1 MRLTSR
7 LTWFVAIAVLGYA
20 ASPADA
26 QTAPAPPPPS
36 GGTGGAGFDTQ
47 VGFQQRV
54 NISPEDQVATFNA
67 HLAYAAQARDTV
79 QKQLQAARQQRD
91 VVKILC
97 LNDKLNQIDV
107 AHRTLGERQKAH
119 QAAVQRHDTE
129 LANHEFTIGGVIRK
143 HVEQKMTEANQC
155 IGQEAAYTGTTTTF
169 TTTDPNLPPWDQS
182 EPPPPAGFGSIP
194 MPPIE
199 VGPPTP
205 ASPQK

>member
-1 MRLTSR
+1 MGSLTRLVDAVRVATHSARRGANSMRLTSR

-79 QKQLQAARQQRD
+79 QTQL
-91 VVKILC
+91 
-97 LNDKLNQIDV
+97 
-107 AHRTLGERQKAH
+107 
-119 QAAVQRHDTE
+119 
-129 LANHEFTIGGVIRK
+129 
-143 HVEQKMTEANQC
+143 
-155 IGQEAAYTGTTTTF
+155 
-169 TTTDPNLPPWDQS
+169 
-182 EPPPPAGFGSIP
+182 
-194 MPPIE
+194 
-199 VGPPTP
+199 
-205 ASPQK
+205 